1 MRDRFYLLALLRPL
15 GPRVIAGLAALMLVV
30 SLLPAVTAGA
40 IGWLVA
46 RATVIVRDDA
56 SLTGLTAPLVLV
68 AVALVLDL
76 VAPDLLQAFRDWA
89 ALRVNGAVRAR
100 VRRALSSPAGIAH
113 VEDQTMRDAAG
124 MPAVDTGSIN
134 LGTGVEGQLWLL
146 ARFFG
151 AAAATALVALYSPW
165 LALFVLACM
174 LVQRAVLVRQYT
186 KVVRELP
193 KMNAAKRGADYWEQ
207 VAGGAAGAQE
217 SRVFGFGPWATRE
230 FGRHA
235 DAHADVMRRLT
246 QSALA
251 SHWAVFILS
260 SVGAGVPFVLMTI
273 SALDGDLTP
282 ARLATTLGGVLGLS
296 SMGVMGFEAVYI
308 AAALRQL
315 DALRVVDGLLRAP
328 APTGHPEGHRQTAA
342 EAVRSPGTGASVVF
356 EDVWFRYPGTERD
369 VLRGLDLT
377 VPAGDSVAIVG
388 ENGVG
393 KTTLLKLMCGFFAPT
408 RGRILVDGIDVN
420 AVPPELWRDQIAVV
434 FQDFVRLELSA
445 RDNVGLAALGRTT
458 AAGSARNEATPNEAA
473 LREAALHEAA
483 RAVGLLERIEAL
495 PHGWDT
501 VLSPA
506 YKGGGDLSG
515 GQWQRVA
522 LARALY
528 AAREGA
534 RILVLDEP
542 TAALDVT
549 AETELFDRLMETA
562 QDLTNI
568 VVSHRFSTVR
578 RADRIVVVHDGRVA
592 EDGSHPE
599 LMALGGMYRKLHE
612 LQAERFRDEA
622 REAADPPVGPPA
634 DPPVG
639 PAPGPAAR
647 HTAAPA
653 ARTAREEDRT

>member
-1 MRDRFYLLALLRPL
+1 MRDRLYLLSLLRPL
-15 GPRVIAGLAALMLVV
+15 GPRVIAGLAALMLLV
-30 SLLPAVTAGA
+30 SVLPAVTAGA

-56 SLTGLTAPLVLV
+56 SLTDLTAPLALV

-76 VAPDLLQAFRDWA
+76 VAPDLLQACRDWA

-100 VRRALSSPAGIAH
+100 IRRALSSPAGIAH

-151 AAAATALVALYSPW
+151 AAAATVLVAWYSLW

-193 KMNAAKRGADYWEQ
+193 AMNTAKRGADYWEQ
-207 VAGGAAGAQE
+207 VAGGAPGAQE
-217 SRVFGFGPWATRE
+217 SRIFGFGPWATRE

-246 QSALA
+246 QSALP

-260 SVGAGVPFVLMTI
+260 TAGAGLPFVLVTVA
-273 SALDGDLTP
+273 ALDGELTP
-282 ARLATTLGGVLGLS
+282 ARLATTLGGVLGLA
-296 SMGVMGFEAVYI
+296 SMGIMGFEAVYI

-315 DALRVVDGLLRAP
+315 TALRVVDGLLRIP
-328 APTGHPEGHRQTAA
+328 APTASPSGRNGRATA
-342 EAVRSPGTGASVVF
+342 EHVRSPGAGASVVF

-377 VPAGDSVAIVG
+377 VPPGDSVAIVG

-393 KTTLLKLMCGFFAPT
+393 KTTLIKLLCGFFTPT
-408 RGRILVDGIDVN
+408 RGRILVDGVDVN

-434 FQDFVRLELSA
+434 FQDFVRLELTA
-445 RDNVGLAALGRTT
+445 RENVGLAALGRG
-458 AAGSARNEATPNEAA
+458 AADPADLDSAA
-473 LREAALHEAA
+473 LDDAA
-483 RAVGLLERIEAL
+483 RAVGILDRVEAL
-495 PHGWDT
+495 PGGWDT

-515 GQWQRVA
+515 GQWQRIA

-542 TAALDVT
+542 TASLDVT
-549 AETELFDRLMETA
+549 AETELFDRLMDTA
-562 QDLTNI
+562 RDLTNI

-578 RADRIVVVHDGRVA
+578 RADRIVVVHEGRVA
-592 EDGSHPE
+592 EDGTHPE
-599 LMALGGMYRKLHE
+599 LMALGGMYRTLHE
-612 LQAERFRDEA
+612 LQAERFRE
-622 REAADPPVGPPA
+622 EAAEAGVERVPPM
-634 DPPVG
+634 
-639 PAPGPAAR
+639 
-647 HTAAPA
+647 TAAPA
-653 ARTAREEDRT
+653 PRAADEVEAKVEEDRT

>member
-1 MRDRFYLLALLRPL
+1 MS
-15 GPRVIAGLAALMLVV
+15 V
-30 SLLPAVTAGA
+30 LPAVTAGA

-46 RATVIVRDDA
+46 RATVVVRDDA
-56 SLTGLTAPLVLV
+56 GLTGLTAPLVLV

-146 ARFFG
+146 ARFVG

-174 LVQRAVLVRQYT
+174 LVQRAILVRQYT

-193 KMNAAKRGADYWEQ
+193 KMNTAKRGADYWEQ
-207 VAGGAAGAQE
+207 VAGGAPGAQE
-217 SRVFGFGPWATRE
+217 SRVFGFGPWATGE

-246 QSALA
+246 QSAMP
-251 SHWAVFILS
+251 SHWAVFVLS
-260 SVGAGVPFVLMTI
+260 TVGAGLPFVLMTM

-282 ARLATTLGGVLGLS
+282 ARLATTLGGVLGLA

-315 DALRVVDGLLRAP
+315 AALRVVDGLLRTPAP
-328 APTGHPEGHRQTAA
+328 AARHPGGEGQDGTSAA
-342 EAVRSPGTGASVVF
+342 AAKAARSPGAGASVVF

-377 VPAGDSVAIVG
+377 IPAGDSVAIVG

-393 KTTLLKLMCGFFAPT
+393 KTTLLKLLCGFFTPT
-408 RGRILVDGIDVN
+408 RGRILVDGVDVN

-434 FQDFVRLELSA
+434 FQDFVRLELTA
-445 RDNVGLAALGRTT
+445 RENVGLAALGRG
-458 AAGSARNEATPNEAA
+458 AADGAA
-473 LREAALHEAA
+473 PDAAAVEDMALEDAA
-483 RAVGLLERIEAL
+483 RAVGILERIEAL
-495 PHGWDT
+495 PGGWDT

-515 GQWQRVA
+515 GQWQRIA

-534 RILVLDEP
+534 RILILDEP

-549 AETELFDRLMETA
+549 AETELFDRLMDTA

-578 RADRIVVVHDGRVA
+578 RADRIVVLDEGRVA

-599 LMALGGMYRKLHE
+599 LMALGGTYRTLHE
-612 LQAERFRDEA
+612 LQAARFRDEA
-622 REAADPPVGPPA
+622 AHE
-634 DPPVG
+634 
-639 PAPGPAAR
+639 
-647 HTAAPA
+647 
-653 ARTAREEDRT
+653 EEDRT